1 MRRACRLLPALLVA
15 LLGAC
20 GAALAQP
27 KAAPANVRVVT
38 PPLVNYTPLLVA
50 RDKSFFEG
58 ESLSVSWSSVT
69 QTAVAIEAV
78 YGGSVEFGG
87 GGVLEPMVARGN
99 GLDLMFALPTA
110 RIRKAPPDNSA
121 LVVRADGE
129 IKGPADLAGK
139 KVSVGLINSINHIH
153 FVEWLRKAGVDAKSV
168 QLQEIPF
175 PQMADALFQNRLDA
189 VWAVEP
195 FLTIM
200 TKSGKAR
207 ILGYPYLD
215 NLPGM
220 DITAFFAKESW
231 LKANADV
238 ARRFRSAYQRAVR
251 HLNEASKEER
261 DGWVAKFTGAKP
273 ELVAEMTLPE
283 FSTDFSVPS
292 LKANMELAVGQ
303 RLVKPFDIETMV
315 WKP

>member
-1 MRRACRLLPALLVA
+1 MSKTRWKLGFVVLVGVA
-15 LLGAC
+15 GWC
-20 GAALAQP
+20 GAALAQA
-27 KAAPANVRVVT
+27 KGAPATIRIVT

-50 RDKSFFEG
+50 RDKGWFE
-58 ESLSVSWSSVT
+58 EENLAVSWSTVT

-99 GLDLMFALPTA
+99 GLDLMFAVPTA
-110 RIRKAPPDNSA
+110 RIRRAPPDNSA
-121 LVVRADGE
+121 LVVRADSD
-129 IKGPADLAGK
+129 IKRAADFTGK
-139 KVSVGLINSINHIH
+139 RVSVGLINSINHVH
-153 FVEWLRKAGVDAKSV
+153 FVEWLRKNGVDAKSV

-231 LKANADV
+231 LKANADP
-238 ARRFRSAYQRAVR
+238 ARRF
-251 HLNEASKEER
+251 K
-261 DGWVAKFTGAKP
+261 
-273 ELVAEMTLPE
+273 
-283 FSTDFSVPS
+283 
-292 LKANMELAVGQ
+292 
-303 RLVKPFDIETMV
+303 
-315 WKP
+315 